1 MPRFADRLQEFLKGR
16 NGVDGY
22 FSMMTVRIWLQNM
35 SQISIERFLNPF
47 DQSGSRHPLGRL
59 YSAWKDKFRNNHVW
73 FKYIKKAY
81 GEFLYKLERK
91 NMTESDHEVNFII
104 NSLLRA

>member
-1 MPRFADRLQEFLKGR
+1 
-16 NGVDGY
+16 
-22 FSMMTVRIWLQNM
+22 M